1 MINLSKNITTA
12 YKVTHFTQEL
22 AAKTHPSH
30 TTLTVESMRLAA
42 KAFGQLVVLGFDVTV
57 FTPAPYQ
64 RRSLRRPSYGALIL
78 WPASHLDAFSA
89 YPIPTRIPGGAPGGT
104 TGKPEVS
111 QTRSSRTSVS
121 TTQDS
126 CAHDR

>member
-12 YKVTHFTQEL
+12 CKVTHFTQDCVT
-22 AAKTHPSH
+22 A
-30 TTLTVESMRLAA
+30 ESMRMHA
-42 KAFGQLVVLGFDVTV
+42 KGFGQLVVLGFDVAV

-89 YPIPTRIPGGAPGGT
+89 YPNPTRIPGGAPGGT
-104 TGKPEVS
+104 TGRPEVGQS
-111 QTRSSRTSVS
+111 RSSRTSDRS
-121 TTQDS
+121 TQDS